1 MFKTCVFI
9 IVFFNQVRHMII
21 TYLCKYNNLQ
31 LFINFIDQC
40 ELPKKCVAIISFND
54 FNHDG
59 NVFRNFIALLCKN
72 HYVCFKCVLTCCASF
87 IGVF

>member
-1 MFKTCVFI
+1 ML
-9 IVFFNQVRHMII
+9 I

-31 LFINFIDQC
+31 LFISFIDQC
-40 ELPKKCVAIISFND
+40 ELSKKCVGIISFND

-59 NVFRNFIALLCKN
+59 NVFKFFIALSRSCAKII
-72 HYVCFKCVLTCCASF
+72 YVSFKFVLTCSASF